1 MTCVCVQ
8 ISDQY
13 FTALTPAGY
22 AFSIWLVIWGVQLTA
37 VIWLL
42 YRPDDS
48 DTTVPSLPHPQARR
62 DGILCYFVAVRM
74 LVWYRIAYFCSNS
87 NCVLP

>member
-1 MTCVCVQ
+1 MISDQIVHTMVNQHDVCVQ

-48 DTTVPSLPHPQARR
+48 DTTVPSLPHP
-62 DGILCYFVAVRM
+62 
-74 LVWYRIAYFCSNS
+74 
-87 NCVLP
+87 